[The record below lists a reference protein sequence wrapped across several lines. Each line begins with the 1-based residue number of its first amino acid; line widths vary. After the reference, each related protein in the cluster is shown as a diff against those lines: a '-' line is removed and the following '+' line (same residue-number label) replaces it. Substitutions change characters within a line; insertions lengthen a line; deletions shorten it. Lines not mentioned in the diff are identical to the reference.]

1 MSVNVAQHKVKLG
14 GKEYI
19 MVAGRILLALEDAGA
34 HDMVIQVRSEVI
46 HNDEKSVIMRATV
59 TTPRGT
65 ANGHAESDKLGGR
78 GMEKESPI
86 EIAETSAIGRALG
99 FLGYAIE
106 DGIASY
112 EEVRGARE
120 REAAPTPI
128 RQEAKPTMIAPAQ
141 LHTIRDLLASM
152 DMDERQF
159 CKTAQIRN
167 LSELTAERASGA
179 VVYLTK
185 LRMSPSA
192 SDVPQGEDNLFQG
205 EEPYP
210 DLVKAQEA
218 SQERTGAK
226 R

>member
-78 GMEKESPI
+78 GMEKESP
-86 EIAETSAIGRALG
+86 
-99 FLGYAIE
+99 IE

-210 DLVKAQEA
+210 DLVKSQEA